1 MERFER
7 YPAGVLP
14 DEIKAY
20 KALYKG
26 RRYWVFQNSK
36 EHPFDD
42 WTEDFAVVMYDRAE
56 HVVMAY
62 ANLKA
67 DGSMFGSVL
76 WGQGVQFEA
85 ADARA
90 MVREVLEIDKWYR

>member
-1 MERFER
+1 MERFQK

-14 DEIKAY
+14 EEIKQY

-36 EHPFDD
+36 DQPFDD
-42 WTEDFAVVMYDRAE
+42 WTEDFEVVMYDRSIHA
-56 HVVMAY
+56 VMAY
-62 ANLKA
+62 GNLKA
-67 DGSMFGSVL
+67 DGSIFGSVM